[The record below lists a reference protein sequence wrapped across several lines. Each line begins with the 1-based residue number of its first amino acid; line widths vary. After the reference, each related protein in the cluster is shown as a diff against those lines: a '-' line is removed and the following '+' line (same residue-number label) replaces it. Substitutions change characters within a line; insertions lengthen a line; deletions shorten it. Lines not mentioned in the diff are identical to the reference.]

1 MLPALAVLATSFT
14 FFQTPSH
21 NIGCVVDS
29 QSIRC
34 DTRYG
39 TKFSQPQY
47 KPTGCDLDWGP
58 LGMSPNGR
66 VHVLCVG
73 DTAIDPKARVLKYGE
88 SRLFAGKFRCTSRT
102 SGLRCQNRAG
112 HGFFLSRQKQSIF

>member
-1 MLPALAVLATSFT
+1 MGPALAILAAAFT

-21 NIGCVVDS
+21 NIGCLVDKTY
-29 QSIRC
+29 IRC
-34 DTRYG
+34 DTRFM
-39 TKFSQPQY
+39 TKYSQPHY
-47 KPTGCDLDWGP
+47 KPKGCDLDWGP
-58 LGMSPNGR
+58 LGMSPTGR

-102 SGLRCQNRAG
+102 TGLRCQNRAG
-112 HGFFLSRQKQSIF
+112 HGFFISRQKQSIF